1 MPGDDGSAYQPMP
14 GTAWPGVE
22 EMGKPPGQKGR
33 IAMAD
38 LKKLDLME
46 LEKVAGGA
54 GVSPELREASLE
66 LMRYIH
72 SLFTVHNCVG
82 MGPSIWKP

>member
-1 MPGDDGSAYQPMP
+1 
-14 GTAWPGVE
+14 
-22 EMGKPPGQKGR
+22 
-33 IAMAD
+33 MAD

-46 LEKVAGGA
+46 LEKVVGGA